1 MSWKPIPWKTIIQK
15 PIVLKEHKLS
25 HFLSKFTLLFV
36 CLVVVLCLFVV
47 QWTFNGGTK
56 MFCKSNCVMFHQ
68 YLILRFCFY
77 SPISRQDRRRRHC
90 SSSLTWS
97 SWFDRTELT
106 ETDLTEKVLDRNRVD
121 RIHTWV
127 YKKWQVSAGYE
138 ISTGSRVINPGRNNQ
153 SYLFQ
158 VWKAF
163 SIQHIPSSKI
173 VLKSKKFLSCLV
185 SDD

>member
-1 MSWKPIPWKTIIQK
+1 
-15 PIVLKEHKLS
+15 
-25 HFLSKFTLLFV
+25 
-36 CLVVVLCLFVV
+36 
-47 QWTFNGGTK
+47 

-68 YLILRFCFY
+68 YPILRFCFY

-138 ISTGSRVINPGRNNQ
+138 ISTGSRVINPGRNNK

-185 SDD
+185 SDDSLPSHCLETLKLDRWEILMRWDEMRNTHVHQRDDKIQITILILRRGPWLLKKKI